1 MLPLDATDRE
11 ILQILQAEGRIPNAE
26 LARRI
31 GLTPPPTLERVRR
44 LERAGIIR
52 GYAARVDPEAL
63 GRRLTVF
70 ASVSLAMHQ
79 GGVVEDFM
87 AAVRELPEVLE
98 CHHLTGDADY
108 LLKVVVA
115 DTRDYE
121 RLLRERMIRLPGVQ
135 RIQSSVVLSTVKE
148 ETHIPPSSPEAQ

>member
-1 MLPLDATDRE
+1 MIPLDAIDQE
-11 ILQILQAEGRIPNAE
+11 ILRILQTEGRIPNAE

-44 LERAGIIR
+44 LERSGVIR

-148 ETHIPPSSPEAQ
+148 ETHIPLSPSEVQ

>member
-1 MLPLDATDRE
+1 MQTLDPTDLQ
-11 ILQILQAEGRIPNAE
+11 ILAILQAEGRIPNAE

-31 GLTPPPTLERVRR
+31 GLTPPPTLERMRR
-44 LERAGIIR
+44 LERVGVIR

-79 GGVVEDFM
+79 GGVVEEFM

-135 RIQSSVVLSTVKE
+135 RIQSSVVLSTVKDE
-148 ETHIPPSSPEAQ
+148 AAIPLSTAEAQ